1 MNKIRT
7 ILCIIVQIICLNQ
20 SVPIFAATSYILLPT
35 GHLAI
40 SDSIIVDETNISLGK
55 LSNGET
61 IFIASSSPSFS
72 YNGISPGNRLPINL
86 KDCKKRKIPGWGYIV
101 NIAPKWYAAF
111 DFKTE
116 PNEGSKIQSVFY
128 FDFENPQKG
137 ISNEENGYRRGGYYN
152 NTYHKFLNNG
162 LELSLNMEYDEIVLD
177 TTIVVQESTYN
188 IFTIKNASNLNYILI
203 YDCVNQIEYVT
214 NKFSDSAIESL
225 RVLDLQDYMVS
236 FQTDN
241 HSYNE
246 YVFHSYPCSSIKKV
260 QVDWG
265 RYDLSLFGVQ
275 TAYYNNEIIFRNY
288 LDGNFKVCECFNLQ
302 DITAKDYIIFKAL
315 DKDSVF
321 FIVYDILDRQLYK
334 SSPIET
340 DKNSGQ
346 TNLTQANL
354 TDFKI
359 DDFGLSMN
367 LDGTQI
373 KLPFRRLGIDSNL
386 FID

>member
-1 MNKIRT
+1 
-7 ILCIIVQIICLNQ
+7 
-20 SVPIFAATSYILLPT
+20 
-35 GHLAI
+35 
-40 SDSIIVDETNISLGK
+40 
-55 LSNGET
+55 
-61 IFIASSSPSFS
+61 
-72 YNGISPGNRLPINL
+72 
-86 KDCKKRKIPGWGYIV
+86 
-101 NIAPKWYAAF
+101 
-111 DFKTE
+111 
-116 PNEGSKIQSVFY
+116 
-128 FDFENPQKG
+128 
-137 ISNEENGYRRGGYYN
+137 
-152 NTYHKFLNNG
+152 
-162 LELSLNMEYDEIVLD
+162 MEYDEIVLD

-188 IFTIKNASNLNYILI
+188 IFAIKNASNLNYILI

-275 TAYYNNEIIFRNY
+275 TAYYNKEIIFRNY

-334 SSPIET
+334 SGPIET
-340 DKNSGQ
+340 DKNSVQ